1 MGEGKTLQIN
11 NCTSLFSEYYPW
23 ANVVRDTNI
32 MHENADGQNIQIE
45 TSAAITSSNQLGV
58 YFLHANN
65 GWPGGFSYDG
75 SKYRI
80 WKQR

>member
-1 MGEGKTLQIN
+1 M
-11 NCTSLFSEYYPW
+11 
-23 ANVVRDTNI
+23 VRDTNF

-65 GWPGGFSYDG
+65 GWLGGFSYDG

-80 WKQR
+80 WRQR